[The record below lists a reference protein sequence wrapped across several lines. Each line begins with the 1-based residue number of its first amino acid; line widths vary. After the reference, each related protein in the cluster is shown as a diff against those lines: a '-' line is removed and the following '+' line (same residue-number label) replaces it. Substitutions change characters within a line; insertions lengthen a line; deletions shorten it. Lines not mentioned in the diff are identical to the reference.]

1 MPYIK
6 KEERD
11 KYEPTLSELKSLIE
25 SATPKGNLT
34 YLLYAISLDFI
45 KKGGKSYTNISTAI
59 SCLNDAAEEM
69 RRKHLNPY
77 EDKKILENG
86 DIE

>member
-6 KEERD
+6 SEERK
-11 KYEPTLSELKSLIE
+11 KYEPKLSEITQLINSE
-25 SATPKGNLT
+25 MPKGNLT

-45 KKGGKSYTNISTAI
+45 KKKGESYTNISTAI
-59 SCLNDAAEEM
+59 SCLNDAAEEL

-77 EDKKILENG
+77 EDEKIRENG